1 MATFNSA
8 SYVKPVVNGSSG
20 QWGNLLNSVIDQ
32 VDTDFT
38 AIDTRIDTLEAVTH
52 VTTFSGLTDTPSSLS
67 GQAGKILKVNSS
79 GNAVEFVTDT
89 IPVNVQDLSNVTVS
103 SPSTGQ
109 VLKWDGSAWTNQA
122 DASGGGGISLS
133 EARQALSVGSNASA
147 SGDGSIGYDNSTG
160 VFTFTPPSISGSY
173 ATLSSPSFSGT
184 PTAPTAGSS
193 TNTTQIATTAFVQSA
208 LIKTYT
214 SSWTNF
220 NSSLGGTT
228 STFTHGLGGQPDIV
242 NFNFKC
248 TTAEHGYSV
257 GDIIMNSDMAFED
270 SGVPISYIDG
280 GSTTQ
285 IKVQAGY
292 NQRFGLSNKTT
303 GVVTRATAGRW
314 QFRIQ
319 CIKF

>member
-122 DASGGGGISLS
+122 DASGGGGISVS
-133 EARQALSVGSNASA
+133 EARQAISLSVLSPSGGQNAQLAYS
-147 SGDGSIGYDNSTG
+147 DSTG
-160 VFTFTPPSISGSY
+160 QFTFAPPDLSGYVSS
-173 ATLSSPSFSGT
+173 SSPSFTGT
-184 PTAPTAGSS
+184 PSAPTASLN
-193 TNTTQIATTAFVQSA
+193 TNTTQIATTAFVRNNVRTSYVSGYSSNSA
-208 LIKTYT
+208 FNVVGTYIWA
-214 SSWTNF
+214 S
-220 NSSLGGTT
+220 GTINNT
-228 STFTHGLGGQPDIV
+228 STQYSNGEDVSGSSIYPAGAISYDTSGGSMGGLQV
-242 NFNFKC
+242 S
-248 TTAEHGYSV
+248 TTAIGS
-257 GDIIMNSDMAFED
+257 GTWKCMGQIQN
-270 SGVPISYIDG
+270 SGVS
-280 GSTTQ
+280 GSGNYMQHRHT
-285 IKVQAGY
+285 
-292 NQRFGLSNKTT
+292 L
-303 GVVTRATAGRW
+303 W
-314 QFRIQ
+314 LRIA
-319 CIKF
+319 